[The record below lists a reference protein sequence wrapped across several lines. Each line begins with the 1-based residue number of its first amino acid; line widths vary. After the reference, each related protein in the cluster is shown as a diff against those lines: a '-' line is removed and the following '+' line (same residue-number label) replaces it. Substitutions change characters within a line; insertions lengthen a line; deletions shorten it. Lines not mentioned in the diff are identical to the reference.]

1 MLFRS
6 KPSEYET
13 FSLADRPPNGKCAV
27 TTDIATSREESKEVD
42 LEDHAVLKVYTNRSG
57 QDSKAGATA
66 VLFKGSSVVG
76 TLRYHLG
83 SLEHHTTFE
92 AELLGI
98 LLSLWL
104 VNREPDADS
113 ASLKV
118 DSQAAIQALNTRRLG
133 PGRYLLTE
141 ILELSASLRK

>member
-1 MLFRS
+1 M
-6 KPSEYET
+6 
-13 FSLADRPPNGKCAV
+13 
-27 TTDIATSREESKEVD
+27 
-42 LEDHAVLKVYTNRSG
+42 VYTNGSG
-57 QDSKAGATA
+57 QDGKAGAAA
-66 VLFKGSSVVG
+66 VLFEGSSVVG

-98 LLSLWL
+98 LLGLWL

-118 DSQAAIQALNTRRLG
+118 DSQAAIQALNTHRLG
-133 PGRYLLTE
+133 LGGYLLTE
-141 ILELSASLRK
+141 ILELSPSLHKRSLSNL